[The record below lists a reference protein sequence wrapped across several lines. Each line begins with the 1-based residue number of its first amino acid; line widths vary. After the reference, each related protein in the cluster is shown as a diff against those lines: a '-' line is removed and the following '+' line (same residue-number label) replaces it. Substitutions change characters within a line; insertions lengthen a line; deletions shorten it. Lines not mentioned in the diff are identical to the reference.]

1 MVIIK
6 CDNRGLWC
14 NINRAE
20 RERENGN
27 IIVCRENYFPSLKE
41 FRIPVV
47 VRFVEFICCRMGEC
61 EEVIVVFVAEAGA
74 ASRGQQEDNRI
85 QIGADH

>member
-1 MVIIK
+1 MITRVSGVTSI
-6 CDNRGLWC
+6 
-14 NINRAE
+14 E
-20 RERENGN
+20 QRERENGN
-27 IIVCRENYFPSLKE
+27 IIVCWENYFPSLKE